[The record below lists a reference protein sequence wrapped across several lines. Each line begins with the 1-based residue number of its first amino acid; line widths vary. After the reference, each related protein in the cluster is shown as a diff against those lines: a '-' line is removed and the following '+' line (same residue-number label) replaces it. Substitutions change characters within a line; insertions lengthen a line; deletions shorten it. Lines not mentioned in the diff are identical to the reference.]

1 MGGQMGAGNMTNA
14 CETAL
19 AVAGKSC
26 HTPASLGLGM
36 VFCAALWPLAMAY
49 RWAARKRDQVL

>member
-1 MGGQMGAGNMTNA
+1 MTNA